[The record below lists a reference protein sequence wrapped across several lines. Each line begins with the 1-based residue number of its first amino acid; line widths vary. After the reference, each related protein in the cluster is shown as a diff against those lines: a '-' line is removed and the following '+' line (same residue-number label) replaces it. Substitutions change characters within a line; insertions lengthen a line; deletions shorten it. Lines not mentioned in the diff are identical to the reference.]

1 MRRAASL
8 LAALSLVLGT
18 ASTLRAQTAT
28 GQITGTVTD
37 TSGAVMAKVK
47 VTVTNQATGL
57 TREST
62 TNDLGAYTV
71 PLLPVGEYM
80 VTAEQ
85 AGFKLAVNSGI
96 QLNVDQVQRID
107 LELSAGNLTE
117 TVEVTAQSTVVDSAT
132 ASIGQVISEKQV
144 TELPLNGRNFIQL
157 LFLGAGAV
165 EAGGEQGAMRQGVGN
180 AISIMGSRPTS
191 NNFMIDGTANVD
203 TSLGTPAAILSVDI
217 IQEFKE
223 QTATYSAEYGFSANQ
238 INIVS
243 KSGTNAFHGSA
254 FHFIRN
260 EALDAR
266 NFFDDHDAP
275 KPELDQKQPGFYVGG
290 PVRLPF
296 YDGRNRTFFLFNYEA
311 ARIEEGR
318 ARSSTSHLP
327 PSWLDSSPRPSSTRR
342 PDSRSPTTPSPRPA
356 GHA

>member
-1 MRRAASL
+1 MRRALSL

-18 ASTLRAQTAT
+18 ASTLHAQTAT

-47 VTVTNQATGL
+47 VTVTNQQTGL

-107 LELSAGNLTE
+107 LQLSAGDLSE
-117 TVEVTAQSTVVDSAT
+117 TVEVTANATAIDSAT

-165 EAGGEQGAMRQGVGN
+165 EAAKWRAG
-180 AISIMGSRPTS
+180 
-191 NNFMIDGTANVD
+191 
-203 TSLGTPAAILSVDI
+203 
-217 IQEFKE
+217 
-223 QTATYSAEYGFSANQ
+223 QTC
-238 INIVS
+238 
-243 KSGTNAFHGSA
+243 
-254 FHFIRN
+254 
-260 EALDAR
+260 
-266 NFFDDHDAP
+266 
-275 KPELDQKQPGFYVGG
+275 
-290 PVRLPF
+290 
-296 YDGRNRTFFLFNYEA
+296 
-311 ARIEEGR
+311 GR
-318 ARSSTSHLP
+318 ASA
-327 PSWLDSSPRPSSTRR
+327 
-342 PDSRSPTTPSPRPA
+342 TPSASWAR
-356 GHA
+356 GRRRTTS